1 MYWKQW
7 NNEDID
13 KIGGNIC
20 GDRILYRVDETPV
33 SDTPAEEEKFKIG
46 EEKRNHKGKV
56 LLKDSDN
63 GREIVPQRKKDIFK
77 KIVSWM
83 TWKKKGKQNL
93 RLVENIREAV
103 SKLEENVRKGKE
115 RK

>member
-1 MYWKQW
+1 M
-7 NNEDID
+7 
-13 KIGGNIC
+13 
-20 GDRILYRVDETPV
+20 
-33 SDTPAEEEKFKIG
+33 
-46 EEKRNHKGKV
+46 

-63 GREIVPQRKKDIFK
+63 GGE
-77 KIVSWM
+77 IVSWM

-103 SKLEENVRKGKE
+103 SKLEENVRKGKV